1 MEIFE
6 RCYTSPL
13 PPHNCISQIWLTCI
27 SQGWLFGLG
36 WGVVLYSKLLR
47 QTIVYEWIVQCAF
60 WPRLA
65 VHVELARNGLYY
77 ITEGAIFIY
86 FQWKI
91 RSDRGVLFIYLLLC
105 II

>member
-1 MEIFE
+1 MHI
-6 RCYTSPL
+6 YGNIMKIWKYSNVATLLHSP
-13 PPHNCISQIWLTCI
+13 HDYISQIWLPCI

-65 VHVELARNGLYY
+65 VHVELARDGLYY
-77 ITEGAIFIY
+77 
-86 FQWKI
+86 
-91 RSDRGVLFIYLLLC
+91 SVLLC
-105 II
+105 IV